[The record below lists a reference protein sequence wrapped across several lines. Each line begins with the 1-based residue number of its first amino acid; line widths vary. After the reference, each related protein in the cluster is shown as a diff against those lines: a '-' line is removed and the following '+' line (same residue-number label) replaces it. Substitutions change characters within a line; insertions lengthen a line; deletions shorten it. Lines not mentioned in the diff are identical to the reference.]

1 MAYLVEITPAAAD
14 ASDDVAEYRE
24 AVGERVRFDSR
35 AEAEAV
41 VEKFADEGGAP
52 VVLRGVHE
60 DHPLSEGQEAV
71 DAYLDAA

>member
-1 MAYLVEITPAAAD
+1 
-14 ASDDVAEYRE
+14 
-24 AVGERVRFDSR
+24 
-35 AEAEAV
+35 V